1 MNRDHSY
8 YPYNNNE
15 QPLEVEWQA
24 PEQND
29 IAGNTQ
35 WNGSTYH
42 GSYQNHNRYSGGS
55 GEPPKQK
62 PPKKPI
68 KLWVKIVCGAAACL
82 VISAGSIGGFIGLVN
97 MGAIPFS
104 ASGTNSSNSIVNTT
118 KVENN
123 NTSETSTITGKLSTE
138 EAAQKVIPSVV
149 CIQAYSNTNGYLGTS
164 SETGEGS
171 GIIASS
177 DGYIITN
184 AHVIEG
190 ASALKVI
197 LSDGTS
203 YEATVVGSDTATDLA
218 LIKIDATGLQAAEFG
233 SSEDL
238 QVGEQVIAIG
248 NPGGI
253 QFNSSVTVGY
263 VSALNRSITYNG
275 YDMECIQTDA
285 AINPGN
291 SGGPTFNA
299 AGQVIGINSSIAST
313 TTSSGTAGSIG
324 IGFAIPSNLVK
335 RVANE
340 IIDNGTVQH
349 VALGVTIK
357 SSTVEADGVTR
368 EQIQEAVRKV
378 FDLRPAAIVDEL
390 DLLRPIY
397 SKTAAYGHFGRE
409 DDDFTWE
416 HTNKVD
422 ELKRAIATLVD

>member
-42 GSYQNHNRYSGGS
+42 GSYQSHNRYSGGS

-203 YEATVVGSDTATDLA
+203 YEAKVIGSDTATDLA
-218 LIKIDATGLQAAEFG
+218 LIKIDATGLQAA
-233 SSEDL
+233 
-238 QVGEQVIAIG
+238 
-248 NPGGI
+248 
-253 QFNSSVTVGY
+253 
-263 VSALNRSITYNG
+263 
-275 YDMECIQTDA
+275 
-285 AINPGN
+285 
-291 SGGPTFNA
+291 
-299 AGQVIGINSSIAST
+299 
-313 TTSSGTAGSIG
+313 
-324 IGFAIPSNLVK
+324 
-335 RVANE
+335 
-340 IIDNGTVQH
+340 
-349 VALGVTIK
+349 
-357 SSTVEADGVTR
+357 
-368 EQIQEAVRKV
+368 
-378 FDLRPAAIVDEL
+378 
-390 DLLRPIY
+390 
-397 SKTAAYGHFGRE
+397 
-409 DDDFTWE
+409 
-416 HTNKVD
+416 
-422 ELKRAIATLVD
+422 